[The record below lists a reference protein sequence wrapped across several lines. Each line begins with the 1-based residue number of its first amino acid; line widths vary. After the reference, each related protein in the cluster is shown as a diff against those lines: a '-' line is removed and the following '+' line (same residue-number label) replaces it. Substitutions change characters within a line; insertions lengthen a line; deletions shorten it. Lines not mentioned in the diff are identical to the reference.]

1 MGLPLMNATSFL
13 FLINLGN
20 LLVLEGLGFLTIVGG
35 IDDGI
40 RHGAIVFGS
49 LRVSIGALLGIEN
62 VLTSNVVLAKLEDGL
77 AGPFATDH
85 DIELGEEEAEKSTH
99 KRGHNE
105 RNHCL
110 NAAQSTL
117 VGVGE
122 PKVREGTGGDGLPS
136 NGIYGFGEVVQGTDD
151 QDS

>member
-1 MGLPLMNATSFL
+1 MNARSFL

-20 LLVLEGLGFLTIVGG
+20 LLVLEGLGLLTIVGG
-35 IDDGI
+35 IGDGI
-40 RHGAIVFGS
+40 RYGAIVFGS

-62 VLTSNVVLAKLEDGL
+62 VLTSDVVLTELEDGL

-85 DIELGEEEAEKSTH
+85 DVEFGEEEAEKSTH

-105 RNHCL
+105 RNHGL

-122 PKVREGTGGDGLPS
+122 PKVREGTSGDGFPS
-136 NGIYGFGEVVQGTDD
+136 NGIHGFGEVVQGTDD